1 LPVPDA
7 TVSPALLRL
16 VRATYFKDERRRV
29 AEAGVDVAHRETS
42 PRHGLG
48 MAGEAA
54 AAERSR
60 AMA

>member
-1 LPVPDA
+1 V
-7 TVSPALLRL
+7 LLRL

-48 MAGEAA
+48 MAGEDA